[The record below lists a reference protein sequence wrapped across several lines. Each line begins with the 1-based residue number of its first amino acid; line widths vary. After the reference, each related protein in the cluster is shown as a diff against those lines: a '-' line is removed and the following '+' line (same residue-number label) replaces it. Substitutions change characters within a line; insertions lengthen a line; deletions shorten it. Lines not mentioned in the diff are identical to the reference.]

1 VNKAVGD
8 RGDIVLGW
16 LTRIVLGISITGV
29 VAFDALSIGVAHV
42 SAIDDANSAA
52 LSASQAWR
60 AHHDPVA
67 ALQAAQQTASEHGE
81 TVLPSS
87 LQVDSDGT
95 VRLKITREATTLLV
109 RRVPPLHSWITITAE
124 GSGRSLTS

>member
-1 VNKAVGD
+1 M
-8 RGDIVLGW
+8 LGW
-16 LTRIVLGISITGV
+16 LTRIVVGISVTGV

-52 LSASQAWR
+52 LSASQAWH
-60 AHHDPVA
+60 AHHDPTA

-81 TVLPSS
+81 PVVPSS
-87 LQVDSDGT
+87 LQVEADGT

-109 RRVPPLHSWITITAE
+109 RHVHALNSWITITAE
-124 GSGRSLTS
+124 GSGRSVNS